1 VEISW
6 EELLRRRTVHSP
18 LRYPGGKRRLVPYVA
33 ALLQANALQ
42 PDVLVEPFAGGASVA
57 PLKVA
62 RIRNGHETEI
72 PLRKPLLEEQE
83 RLIGQRGHRCTEY
96 QPPSLREDLSRSATL
111 RHPMWG
117 SEPPQ

>member
-1 VEISW
+1 MEISW

-42 PDVLVEPFAGGASVA
+42 PGVLVEPFAGGASVA

-62 RIRNGHETEI
+62 RIRNGHQTEI

-96 QPPSLREDLSRSATL
+96 TSKPSRRSESKRDTSASYV
-111 RHPMWG
+111 G
-117 SEPPQ
+117 Q

>member
-42 PDVLVEPFAGGASVA
+42 PGVLVEPFAGGASVA

-62 RIRNGHETEI
+62 RIRNGHQTEI

-96 QPPSLREDLSRSATL
+96 HLQAFAKI
-111 RHPMWG
+111 
-117 SEPPQ
+117 